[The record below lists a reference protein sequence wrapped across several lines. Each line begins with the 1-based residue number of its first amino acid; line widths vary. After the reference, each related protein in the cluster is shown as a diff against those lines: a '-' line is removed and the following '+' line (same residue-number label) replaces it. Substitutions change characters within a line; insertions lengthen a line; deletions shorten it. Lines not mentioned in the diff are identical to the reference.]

1 MHLRQG
7 SATRQGKSS
16 KLASTIDIAN
26 AVARAPADAPASA
39 TSRLS
44 QAPPL
49 ARRNARVLIAWAVPR
64 RWEIQTMRR
73 WIAEGVRTTDGGE
86 RQDGRDASQAHHGK
100 ARVPQHRRDRALRA
114 PQGGC
119 ELSHL
124 GEVGTRRTGDQHRQ
138 PWLALAGP
146 ARGRG
151 EARVDR
157 PGRGPRSRRRR
168 GCCEARRA

>member
-16 KLASTIDIAN
+16 KLASSIDIAN

-64 RWEIQTMRR
+64 RWEIQTIRR
-73 WIAEGVRTTDGGE
+73 WIAEGVRTTDGPW
-86 RQDGRDASQAHHGK
+86 RGRVA
-100 ARVPQHRRDRALRA
+100 
-114 PQGGC
+114 
-119 ELSHL
+119 
-124 GEVGTRRTGDQHRQ
+124 RTGASLPGAVAVDIALPQPDGIGATRQ
-138 PWLALAGP
+138 ITQRDGAKVPIPTMHADDVSVRQSLKAGP
-146 ARGRG
+146 RLPAQKT
-151 EARVDR
+151 
-157 PGRGPRSRRRR
+157 PQPRTF
-168 GCCEARRA
+168 